1 MNINSIFKT
10 VFLLIAALALH
21 ATAKADTVTPKDEIS
36 GIVLDQ
42 KNQPLPG
49 AKVEV
54 EGESAYVYTDLDGR
68 FHIKCGPK
76 AKRVVVSYPKM
87 PDVKEKIRPEMTVHI
102 GRTWLDAPDHY
113 QWFAGANVG
122 IALLGVRGDSYGIY
136 GDSDLKDNYSG
147 VNFSIMGGRVKK
159 VGWYAK
165 ANVASSSSFNMS
177 GACLGGIFRLGS
189 PLHLYIGVGT
199 NMVNLKHMPYKN
211 LDYPKVAPMLDMG
224 FLCRVKD
231 HFGINWSCS
240 IGFNSNGDISCTSG
254 TLTNLGVSYFF

>member
-1 MNINSIFKT
+1 MNIKSILKT
-10 VFLLIAALALH
+10 ALLLIAALALH
-21 ATAKADTVTPKDEIS
+21 ATAQADTVAPKDEIS

-54 EGESAYVYTDLDGR
+54 EGESTYVYTDLDGR

-76 AKRVVVSYPKM
+76 AKRIVVSYPKM
-87 PDVKEKIRPEMTVHI
+87 PDVKEKIKPEMTVHI

-113 QWFAGANVG
+113 QWFAGANFGIGLVG
-122 IALLGVRGDSYGIY
+122 VNADTYGSYGDI
-136 GDSDLKDNYSG
+136 SQKDTYTG

-159 VGWYAK
+159 IGWYAK
-165 ANVASSSSFNMS
+165 ASVSGNSHFTMN

-199 NMVNLKHMPYKN
+199 NMVSLNDMPYKN

-240 IGFNSNGDISCTSG
+240 IGFNSNDDVSCTSG
-254 TLTNLGVSYFF
+254 SLTNLGVSYFF